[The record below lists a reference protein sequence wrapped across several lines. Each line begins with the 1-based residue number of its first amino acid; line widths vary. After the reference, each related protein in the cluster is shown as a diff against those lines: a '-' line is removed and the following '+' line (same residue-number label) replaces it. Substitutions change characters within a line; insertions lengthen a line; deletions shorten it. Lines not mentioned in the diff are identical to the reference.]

1 MNKTLKPLSIAASIA
16 RLSAGNKVAEPTFQT
31 FIGGIHS
38 VTGVIPMVGTVL
50 SPTAD

>member
-16 RLSAGNKVAEPTFQT
+16 RLSAGSKVAEPTFQT
-31 FIGGIHS
+31 FIGAIHS
-38 VTGVIPMVGTVL
+38 VTDVIPMVGTVL

>member
-1 MNKTLKPLSIAASIA
+1 MNKTLKTLSIATSIA
-16 RLSAGNKVAEPTFQT
+16 RLSAGNKVAGPIFQT

-38 VTGVIPMVGTVL
+38 VTGVIPMFDTVL